1 LESVTPKHVPVPT
14 FKRVI
19 LVSML

>member
-1 LESVTPKHVPVPT
+1 LESVTPKHAPVPT